1 YAAPKLPRLV
11 PVSVVQRRT
20 WTPDDRPWTSDRQH
34 RGGVSAAFR
43 LLIFEWW
50 TRRKSDK
57 LDKLPEYLRDTVD
70 WFMGKGRKAKDK
82 ESLCNDDNKL
92 YLEEAVL
99 EKKLPDIDLRIL
111 VEMPNGIDFNE
122 WLASHTISIFDNT
135 NLIYG
140 TVSEFCTI
148 SGCPDMVGPSYRTY
162 LWFDE
167 KGKKSRVAAPL
178 YIDYVM
184 TFVQKTINDETI
196 FPTKYANEFPVGL
209 EIVVKKILRLL
220 FHVIAH
226 LYHSHFRELVL
237 LNLHTHLN
245 CVFAHLSVFN
255 HRYQLI
261 ELRETEILQDLVVAL
276 KILGDDEEVA
286 TEVNESIDEY
296 KDVINKEPTMSF
308 ADQPINMFPNPS
320 PINTQTLATQ
330 IDNF

>member
-1 YAAPKLPRLV
+1 
-11 PVSVVQRRT
+11 
-20 WTPDDRPWTSDRQH
+20 
-34 RGGVSAAFR
+34 
-43 LLIFEWW
+43 
-50 TRRKSDK
+50 
-57 LDKLPEYLRDTVD
+57 
-70 WFMGKGRKAKDK
+70 MGKGRKAKDK

-196 FPTKYANEFPVGL
+196 FPTKYANEFPVGF

-276 KILGDDEEVA
+276 KILGDDEEITTVA
-286 TEVNESIDEY
+286 NESTDEY
-296 KDVINKEPTMSF
+296 KDVINKEPTMSL

-320 PINTQTLATQ
+320 PINTTQTLATQ